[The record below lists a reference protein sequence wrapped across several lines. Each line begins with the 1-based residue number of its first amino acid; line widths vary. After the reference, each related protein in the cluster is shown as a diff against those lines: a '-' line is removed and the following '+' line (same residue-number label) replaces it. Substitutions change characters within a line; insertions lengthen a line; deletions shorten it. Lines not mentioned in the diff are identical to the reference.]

1 MSKLITGALFSGLGD
16 GAKFVKLDWVESQ
29 IEEKLGFRPFY
40 GTINLRL
47 DKASIDIVRKL
58 KDNEGAKIVPP
69 DPKFCIAKTFK
80 AKIMGKVEGAIIL
93 PEATV
98 HGEDTLELLA
108 PINLREA
115 LNLED
120 GQQVEVEIEA

>member
-29 IEEKLGFRPFY
+29 IEEKLGFRPYY

-47 DKASIDIVRKL
+47 DKASIAIVRKL
-58 KDNEGAKIVPP
+58 KDNDGTKIVPL

-80 AKIMGKVEGAIIL
+80 ARIMGRVEGAVIL

-98 HGEDTLELLA
+98 HGNDTLELLA

-115 LNLED
+115 LNLKD
-120 GQQVEVEIEA
+120 GQQVDVEIET

>member
-1 MSKLITGALFSGLGD
+1 MSKLITGALFSGLGE
-16 GAKFVKLDWVESQ
+16 GAKFVSLDWVESQ
-29 IEEKLGFRPFY
+29 IEEKLGFKPFY
-40 GTINLRL
+40 GTVNLRL
-47 DKASIDIVRKL
+47 DRVSIDIVRKL
-58 KDNEGAKIVPP
+58 KDNEGTKIVPL

-80 AKIMGKVEGAIIL
+80 ARIMGKVEGAVIL

-98 HGEDTLELLA
+98 HGNDILELLA

-120 GQQVEVEIEA
+120 GQQVDVEIEA

>member
-1 MSKLITGALFSGLGD
+1 MPKLITGALFSGLGD

-47 DKASIDIVRKL
+47 DKASIEIVREL
-58 KDNEGAKIVPP
+58 KDNEGVKIVPP
-69 DPKFCIAKTFK
+69 DPKFCIAKTFR
-80 AKIMGKVEGAIIL
+80 AKIMGKVDGAIIL
-93 PEATV
+93 PEATI
-98 HGEDTLELLA
+98 HDEDTLELLA

-120 GQQVEVEIEA
+120 GQLVEVEIEA

>member
-58 KDNEGAKIVPP
+58 KDNEGAKIIPP
-69 DPKFCIAKTFK
+69 DPKFCIAKTFR
-80 AKIMGKVEGAIIL
+80 AGEGGRRYCKKL
-93 PEATV
+93 W
-98 HGEDTLELLA
+98 GLDRRLLNSSSLSG
-108 PINLREA
+108 IC
-115 LNLED
+115 
-120 GQQVEVEIEA
+120 

>member
-1 MSKLITGALFSGLGD
+1 MPKLITGVLFSGLGD
-16 GAKFVKLDWVESQ
+16 GAKFVRLDWVESQ
-29 IEEKLGFRPFY
+29 IEEKLGFRPY
-40 GTINLRL
+40 HGTINLRL
-47 DKASIDIVRKL
+47 DMESIDLVRKL
-58 KDNEGAKIVPP
+58 KDDDGVKIVPP

-98 HGEDTLELLA
+98 YGEDTLELLA
-108 PINLREA
+108 PINMREE
-115 LNLED
+115 LDLKD